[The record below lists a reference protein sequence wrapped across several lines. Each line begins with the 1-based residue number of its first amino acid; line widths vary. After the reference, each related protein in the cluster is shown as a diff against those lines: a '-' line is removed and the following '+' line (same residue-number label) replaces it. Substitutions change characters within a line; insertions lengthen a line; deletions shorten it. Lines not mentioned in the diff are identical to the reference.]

1 MGSRGWYYGR
11 FRLDL
16 RKNLF
21 SERVV
26 RHWHRLHR
34 EVVGSLSLE
43 VFVNREDVALG
54 YMVSGPGWNGLVVE
68 LDDLKGLPQLE

>member
-1 MGSRGWYYGR
+1 M
-11 FRLDL
+11 
-16 RKNLF
+16 
-21 SERVV
+21 